1 MPAML
6 LSELYANK
14 RVELFDMLNLDA
26 HDTGLSKGYIY
37 MSTKDASICTIKY
50 SLKINDKNN
59 IVVSVPDYN
68 IIADNLDDKV
78 SKTIK
83 KQLIKFAMKH
93 HEKILYFWNH
103 GTELKNKKELITFL
117 NSIKP
122 LSELDKTSAKK
133 LELKFKKG

>member
-1 MPAML
+1 ML

-14 RVELFDMLNLDA
+14 KVELFDMINLDA
-26 HDTGLSKGYIY
+26 ADTGISKGYVY

-50 SLKINDKNN
+50 SLKLNDKNN
-59 IVVSVPDYN
+59 IVMTIPDYK

-83 KQLIKFAMKH
+83 KQLMKFAMKH
-93 HEKILYFWNH
+93 HEKILHFWNH
-103 GTELKNKKELITFL
+103 GTEFKNKKELITFL

-122 LSELDKTSAKK
+122 LSTVEKNGAKK
-133 LELKFKKG
+133 LELEYKRG